1 MITLKSIT
9 FEFMR
14 ITLSDYYGMSCCHDR
29 HENYI
34 CTQSL
39 VEGNLTQIS
48 QLLRSTVPKIETYPD
63 GTQKEMD
70 IVGISL
76 ILQNNAMSLISKCDC
91 RAGTILRRFGY
102 KMKLF
107 AENSCQG

>member
-1 MITLKSIT
+1 
-9 FEFMR
+9 MR

-29 HENYI
+29 HENF
-34 CTQSL
+34 CTRSL
-39 VEGNLTQIS
+39 AEGNLTQIS

-76 ILQNNAMSLISKCDC
+76 ILQNNAMSLINKRDC

-107 AENSCQG
+107 PENSCQG

>member
-1 MITLKSIT
+1 MACHAAMIDMRTT
-9 FEFMR
+9 FAP
-14 ITLSDYYGMSCCHDR
+14 
-29 HENYI
+29 
-34 CTQSL
+34 
-39 VEGNLTQIS
+39 EGNLTQIS

-76 ILQNNAMSLISKCDC
+76 ILQNNAMSLINKRDC

-107 AENSCQG
+107 PENSCQG